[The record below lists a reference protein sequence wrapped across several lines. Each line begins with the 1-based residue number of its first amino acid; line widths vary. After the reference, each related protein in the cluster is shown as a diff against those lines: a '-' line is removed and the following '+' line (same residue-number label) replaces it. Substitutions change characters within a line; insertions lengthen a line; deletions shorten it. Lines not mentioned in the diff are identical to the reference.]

1 MVVTVKGA
9 VKPTVVKAD
18 RRPVDIRKINIT
30 HQVNCF
36 ISKTISVLHKG
47 SKTCEVRRAVQIEI
61 VIILMTVI
69 PIVGVRAVPYIPVR
83 SLAIVDF

>member
-1 MVVTVKGA
+1 MFVTVKGA
-9 VKPTVVKAD
+9 VKPMIVKAD

-47 SKTCEVRRAVQIEI
+47 SKTCKVRRAVYIEI
-61 VIILMTVI
+61 IIILMVVI
-69 PIVGVRAVPYIPVR
+69 PIIGVRSIPYIPVR
-83 SLAIVDF
+83 ALAVVDH

>member
-30 HQVNCF
+30 HKVNGF
-36 ISKTISVLHKG
+36 ISKTVSVLHKG
-47 SKTCEVRRAVQIEI
+47 GKTCEVRRAVYVEI
-61 VIILMTVI
+61 VLVLMVVI
-69 PIVGVRAVPYIPVR
+69 PIVGARAIPYIPIHA
-83 SLAIVDF
+83 LAVVNH

>member
-1 MVVTVKGA
+1 MFVTVKGA
-9 VKPTVVKAD
+9 VKPMVVKAD

-47 SKTCEVRRAVQIEI
+47 SKTCEVRRTVQIEI
-61 VIILMTVI
+61 VIILMVVI
-69 PIVGVRAVPYIPVR
+69 PIIGVRSIPYIPVR
-83 SLAIVDF
+83 ALAVVDH